1 MDCDAIVIGAGVVGL
16 ACARALAR
24 AGHEVVVIESETALA
39 QHASSRNSEVVHAGI
54 YYEPGSLKART
65 CVEGRV
71 ALLEYCE
78 SHGIRVARC
87 GKLLVA
93 TAAEQLE
100 ALEQLRRRAAD
111 NGVVLEPR
119 DAAAITALEPELRAH
134 AGLWSPGSAIVDS
147 HGLLRALAGEL
158 RDHGGA
164 IALGCRFE
172 HAAALP
178 GGGLQVYAGGESLRT
193 RILCVAAGLAG
204 RGVLARIDG
213 VARLPARPLR
223 IAKGNYFAVHG
234 GPRLRHLVYPL
245 PVAGG
250 LGIHVTID
258 LEGGMRLGP
267 DVEWIDP
274 CEPGDDGS
282 PPPYAVDPARAHGF
296 ARDVGR
302 WLPALRMEM
311 LRPAYA
317 GLRAKLV
324 GEGEPAADFV
334 VAGAAAHGVPGLV
347 ALLGIESPGLT
358 ASLALAELAHAEVSS
373 SG

>member
-24 AGHEVVVIESETALA
+24 AGHEVVVIESEPALA

-65 CVEGRV
+65 CVQGRV

-78 SHGIRVARC
+78 SHGVRVARC

-93 TAAEQLE
+93 TAADQLE
-100 ALEQLRRRAAD
+100 TLEQLRRRAAD

-204 RGVLARIDG
+204 HGVLARIDG
-213 VARLPARPLR
+213 VTQQPSRPLR

-274 CEPGDDGS
+274 CEPGDDGR
-282 PPPYAVDPARAHGF
+282 PPPYAVDPARAQGF

-302 WLPALRMEM
+302 WLPALRVEM